1 MKFLPDSSWNLV
13 PKSIQNELYSIQK
26 TIQKVGGEC
35 YLVGGAVRDLVMN
48 QVPKEYDFTTSLP
61 PQKLKTLFK
70 KVIETGIKH
79 GTVTLLFP
87 NGKYEVT
94 TFRKEIGYSDGRRP
108 DKVEYG
114 TNLEEDLMRRD
125 FTMNA
130 LALNLNNLEIIDKHQ
145 GLEDINKKLIRAIG
159 DPIVRFNE
167 DGLRSIRGIRFHAVL
182 GFEIEHKTYEAIW
195 KTREITK
202 KISVERFQDELYKI
216 LQAKTPS
223 LGLVE
228 LVKNKIFSL
237 FLPFEESENYEI
249 LYEVDKLSMWIPL
262 RLAILFLYLTSKEL
276 AKVEEIFR
284 ALRLPKEDTKIA
296 KFWMSFLL
304 EYKSKNI
311 SRQEIIKDLSQ
322 IKMFSGKENFS
333 KFFEAYLE
341 ILNLKEEPSHF
352 LKLKD
357 LAYKLIAENPP
368 LTIADLAINGN
379 DISCI
384 YPNILKTKYG
394 IILQDCLNEV
404 LKDSNKNKKD
414 YLLDFIKKYT

>member
-26 TIQKVGGEC
+26 TIEKVGGEC

-48 QVPKEYDFTTSLP
+48 QTPKEYDFTTSLP
-61 PQKLKTLFK
+61 PERLKSLFK

-114 TNLEEDLMRRD
+114 TSLEEDLMRRD

-159 DPIVRFNE
+159 DPIIRFSE

-182 GFEIEHKTYEAIW
+182 GFEIEQKTYEAIW

-216 LQAKTPS
+216 LQAETPS
-223 LGLVE
+223 RGLVE

-249 LYEVDKLSMWIPL
+249 LYEVDKLSSWIPP

-276 AKVEEIFR
+276 AKVEGIFR
-284 ALRLPKEDTKIA
+284 TLRLPKEDTKIA

-304 EYKSKNI
+304 DYKSKNI

-333 KFFEAYLE
+333 KFFETYLE
-341 ILNLKEEPSHF
+341 ILSLKEKPSHF
-352 LKLKD
+352 LNLKN
-357 LAYKLIAENPP
+357 LAYKLNAENPP
-368 LTIADLAINGN
+368 LIISDLAINGN
-379 DISCI
+379 DINLI
-384 YPNILKTKYG
+384 YPNIPKTRYG
-394 IILQDCLNEV
+394 TILHDCLNEV
-404 LKDSNKNKKD
+404 LEDSSKNKKE
-414 YLLDFIKKYT
+414 YLIDFIKKYT